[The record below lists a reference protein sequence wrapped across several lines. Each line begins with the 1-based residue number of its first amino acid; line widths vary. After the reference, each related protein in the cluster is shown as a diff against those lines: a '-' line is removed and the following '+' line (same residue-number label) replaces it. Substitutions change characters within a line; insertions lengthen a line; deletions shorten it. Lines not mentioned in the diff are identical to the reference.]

1 MRYGR
6 TQDRY
11 IMLTA
16 RRGQRDKGESK
27 ENMNEMLV
35 KEITNMT
42 KGMSGVGTN

>member
-16 RRGQRDKGESK
+16 RRGQRDKGESE